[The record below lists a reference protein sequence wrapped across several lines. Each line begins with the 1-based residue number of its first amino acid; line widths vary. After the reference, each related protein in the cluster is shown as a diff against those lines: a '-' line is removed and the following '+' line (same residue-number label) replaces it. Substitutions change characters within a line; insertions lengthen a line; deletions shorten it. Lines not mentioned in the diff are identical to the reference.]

1 MVKKYSLQELVQY
14 KKDLET
20 QVDGGESTEE
30 VQELA
35 VLAEALLKG
44 KVDQAARF
52 KAGLEAH
59 IDAAK
64 KNLQS
69 LQEMLS
75 YTEDL
80 MEEAVLSTP
89 EKRLEGVTYTM
100 RMQNNSRAAV
110 IIEDESK
117 LPVKFYKAEFA
128 VEFENDLDSV
138 LFYAGV
144 LLKRVVSANQ
154 LPETA
159 PFLDRLDVSPE
170 EKGVLED
177 HFSFSLSRKDL
188 EAALKT
194 GEVPGARLERG
205 QHLRV
210 EAGKSKSRLLK
221 QSVEVEGVKE

>member
-1 MVKKYSLQELVQY
+1 MKKYSLQELVQY
-14 KKDLET
+14 KNDLET

-30 VQELA
+30 IQELA

-69 LQEMLS
+69 LQEMLTR
-75 YTEDL
+75 TEEL

-100 RMQNNSRAAV
+100 RMQNNSRASV
-110 IIEDESK
+110 LVEDEAK
-117 LPVKFYKAEFA
+117 IPLKFYRAEFS

-144 LLKRVVSANQ
+144 LLKRVVTAND

-159 PFLDRLDVSPE
+159 PFLDRLAVNPE
-170 EKGVLED
+170 EKEMLEN
-177 HFSFSLSRKDL
+177 HFAFSLNRKDL
-188 EAALKT
+188 EAALKL
-194 GEVPGARLERG
+194 GEVPGVRLERG

-210 EAGKSKSRLLK
+210 EAGKSKARLLK
-221 QSVEVEGVKE
+221 QSVEVEGVK